1 VTRLVPG
8 DNCRMG
14 HAFRRALAVAVAVAV
29 AVMVLFWVVSPA
41 GHTAQAA
48 PGDPAELT
56 DLREIALNDVVA
68 VAVRQSPDLARARI
82 DVTAA
87 RGQLTRAQ
95 GSEDTHLGAQAQVN
109 LFRAGATDPTP
120 DSEVDTV
127 SVSASR
133 ALSTGGTLGVMLNG
147 LRETQA
153 GFISDPA
160 GNPVPKLLKL
170 YSTGVGLRL
179 TQPLLRGA
187 GSEAFEA
194 PIRQAERQRDAA
206 ALTSEARA
214 RDLLVSLSQAY
225 WQVAFAWRQ
234 LEVRRV
240 SLDLAR
246 QQLAYTEGAIRA
258 EKVPRSEL
266 LAVQQAIATRQ
277 QDVIAGQQ
285 ELYER
290 SLALRQFAGLEIGPD
305 DIAIKTEAL
314 PDRITPID
322 PQIAPV
328 VREAFE
334 RSAELGAAAATRRAA
349 EIAAAA
355 ADNAAQSRLD
365 LEISGGPSG
374 VDTAAS
380 GALWSAVRHPSLT
393 VVAGLTGDHAIE
405 QRTER
410 GGQAVARAAVMS
422 ARIAERDTQARLA
435 VRVTRAVQRTRAAI
449 ASVALGDQAIGLA
462 EQNVAAEQKRFELGK
477 STNFD
482 VLRRQDELEQAR
494 LRKASS
500 VADYLAARADLDG
513 LSGAILARY
522 HIVMP

>member
-1 VTRLVPG
+1 
-8 DNCRMG
+8 MG
-14 HAFRRALAVAVAVAV
+14 HAFRRALIRAI
-29 AVMVLFWVVSPA
+29 VVSSIVGPA
-41 GHTAQAA
+41 GRAAPAA
-48 PGDPAELT
+48 PGDPDELA
-56 DLREIALNDVVA
+56 DLREVALSDVVTI
-68 VAVRQSPDLARARI
+68 AVRQSPDLARARI

-87 RGQLTRAQ
+87 RAQVTRAE
-95 GSEDTHLGAQAQVN
+95 GSQDTHLGAQAQVN
-109 LFRAGATDPTP
+109 LYRAGGTDPTL
-120 DSEVDTV
+120 DSEVD
-127 SVSASR
+127 SANVSATR
-133 ALSTGGTLGVMLNG
+133 ALPTGGTLGVFLNG
-147 LRETQA
+147 QRETQA
-153 GFISDPA
+153 GFTNDPTT
-160 GNPVPKLLKL
+160 GNPIPTIFNL
-170 YSTGVGLRL
+170 YSTGLGLKL

-206 ALTSEARA
+206 AWTSEARA

-234 LEVRRV
+234 LEVRRL

-290 SLALRQFAGLEIGPD
+290 SLALRQLAGLEIGPD
-305 DIAIKTEAL
+305 AIAFKTEAL
-314 PDRITPID
+314 PARITPID

-334 RSAELGAAAATRRAA
+334 HSAELAAAAATRRAA
-349 EIAAAA
+349 EIAATA

-365 LEISGGPSG
+365 LEISGGPTG
-374 VDTAAS
+374 VNATAGS
-380 GALWSAVRHPSLT
+380 ALSSAVHHPTFT
-393 VVAGLTGDHAIE
+393 VVAGLIGDRAIE

-410 GGQAVARAAVMS
+410 GGQAAAHAAVMS

-449 ASVALGDQAIGLA
+449 ASVALGDQAIDLA

-494 LRKASS
+494 LRKASA
-500 VADYLAARADLDG
+500 VADYLAARAELDG
-513 LSGAILARY
+513 LSGVILAQY

>member
-1 VTRLVPG
+1 
-8 DNCRMG
+8 MG
-14 HAFRRALAVAVAVAV
+14 HAFRRAVVRAV
-29 AVMVLFWVVSPA
+29 VVSSIVGPA
-41 GHTAQAA
+41 GRAAQAA

-56 DLREIALNDVVA
+56 DLREIALADVVQ

-82 DVTAA
+82 DVDAA
-87 RGQLTRAQ
+87 RAQLTRAQ

-120 DSEVDTV
+120 DLEIDTFG
-127 SVSASR
+127 VSASR
-133 ALSTGGTLGVMLNG
+133 ALPTGGTLGVTLNG
-147 LRETQA
+147 QREIEALLTT
-153 GFISDPA
+153 DLKT
-160 GNPVPKLLKL
+160 GNLVPLSLQL
-170 YSTGVGLRL
+170 YSTGLGLRL

-187 GSEAFEA
+187 GSQAFEA

-234 LEVRRV
+234 LEVRRI

-277 QDVIAGQQ
+277 QDVIAGEQ

-290 SLALRQFAGLEIGPD
+290 SLALRQLAGLEIGPD
-305 DIAIKTEAL
+305 AIAVKTEVL
-314 PDRITPID
+314 PARIEPVEPEVD
-322 PQIAPV
+322 PV
-328 VREAFE
+328 VREAFAH
-334 RSAELGAAAATRRAA
+334 SAELAAAVATRRAA
-349 EIAAAA
+349 EIAATA

-365 LEISGGPSG
+365 LEVSAGPTG
-374 VDTAAS
+374 VNNTAG
-380 GALWSAVRHPSLT
+380 GALSSAVHHPSLS
-393 VVAGLTGDHAIE
+393 VIAGLTGDHAIE
-405 QRTER
+405 HRTER
-410 GGQAVARAAVMS
+410 GGQAAARAALLS
-422 ARIAERDTQARLA
+422 ARIAERDAQARLA

-449 ASVALGDQAIGLA
+449 ASVALGDQASDLA
-462 EQNVAAEQKRFELGK
+462 EQNVTAEQKRFELGK

-494 LRKASS
+494 LRKASA
-500 VADYLAARADLDG
+500 VADYLAARAELDG

>member
-1 VTRLVPG
+1 
-8 DNCRMG
+8 MG
-14 HAFRRALAVAVAVAV
+14 HAFRGALVRAIAAI
-29 AVMVLFWVVSPA
+29 VLFRVVSPA
-41 GHTAQAA
+41 GRAAQAA
-48 PGDPAELT
+48 PGDPAELA
-56 DLREIALNDVVA
+56 DLRELALSDVVT

-87 RGQLTRAQ
+87 RAQLTRAE
-95 GSEDTHLGAQAQVN
+95 GSEDTHLGAQAQVQ
-109 LFRAGATDPTP
+109 LYRAGATDPNTNF
-120 DSEVDTV
+120 EIDTANV
-127 SVSASR
+127 SVTR
-133 ALSTGGTLGVMLNG
+133 ALPTGGTLGVSLNG
-147 LRETQA
+147 ERLSQP
-153 GFISDPA
+153 GFTTKPDSTM
-160 GNPVPKLLKL
+160 PVPTLFNL
-170 YSTGVGLRL
+170 YSTGLGLKL

-194 PIRQAERQRDAA
+194 PIHQAERLRDAA

-234 LEVRRV
+234 LEVRRI

-285 ELYER
+285 DLYER
-290 SLALRQFAGLEIGPD
+290 SLALRQLAGLEIGPD
-305 DIAIKTEAL
+305 AIALKTEAL
-314 PDRITPID
+314 PARITPID
-322 PQIAPV
+322 PQIGPV

-334 RSAELGAAAATRRAA
+334 HSAELAAAVATRRAA

-355 ADNAAQSRLD
+355 ADNAARSRLD
-365 LEISGGPSG
+365 LEITGGPTG
-374 VDTAAS
+374 VDDTAS
-380 GALWSAVRHPSLT
+380 HALSSAFHHPSFS
-393 VVAGLTGDHAIE
+393 VIAGLTGDHAIE

-410 GGQAVARAAVMS
+410 GGQAAARAAVMS
-422 ARIAERDTQARLA
+422 ARIAERDAQARLA

-449 ASVALGDQAIGLA
+449 ASVALGDQAIDLA
-462 EQNVAAEQKRFELGK
+462 EQNVVAEQKRFELGR

-494 LRKASS
+494 LRKASA

>member
-1 VTRLVPG
+1 
-8 DNCRMG
+8 MG
-14 HAFRRALAVAVAVAV
+14 HAFRAVAVI
-29 AVMVLFWVVSPA
+29 VLFQVVVPA
-41 GHTAQAA
+41 GRARAA
-48 PGDPAELT
+48 PGDPAELGE
-56 DLREIALNDVVA
+56 LREVALTEVVT

-87 RGQLTRAQ
+87 RAQLTRAQ

-109 LFRAGATDPTP
+109 LYHAGATDPTP
-120 DSEVDTV
+120 DSELDAI

-133 ALSTGGTLGVMLNG
+133 ALSTGGTLGVRLNG
-147 LRETQA
+147 QRETQA
-153 GFISDPA
+153 LLTNDPKTDMPIPS
-160 GNPVPKLLKL
+160 NLQL
-170 YSTGVGLRL
+170 YSTSLGLRL

-206 ALTSEARA
+206 ELTSEARA
-214 RDLLVSLSQAY
+214 RDLLTSLSQAY

-234 LEVRRV
+234 LEVRRL

-246 QQLAYTEGAIRA
+246 QQAAYTEGAIRA

-290 SLALRQFAGLEIGPD
+290 SLALRQLAGLEIGPD
-305 DIAIKTEAL
+305 AIAIKTEAL
-314 PDRITPID
+314 PDKITPID
-322 PQIAPV
+322 PQIGPV

-334 RSAELGAAAATRRAA
+334 HSAELAAAAATRRAA
-349 EIAAAA
+349 EIAATA

-365 LEISGGPSG
+365 LELSGGPVG
-374 VDTAAS
+374 VNTTAG
-380 GALWSAVRHPSLT
+380 GALSSAVQHPGLT
-393 VVAGLTGDHAIE
+393 LFAGLTGDHAIE

-410 GGQAVARAAVMS
+410 GGQAVARAAVMA
-422 ARIAERDTQARLA
+422 ARIAERDAQGRLA

-449 ASVALGDQAIGLA
+449 ASVALGDQAIDLA
-462 EQNVAAEQKRFELGK
+462 VQNVAAEQKRFELGR
-477 STNFD
+477 STNFE

-494 LRKASS
+494 LRKASV
-500 VADYLAARADLDG
+500 VADYLAARAELDG
-513 LSGAILARY
+513 LSGAILAQY
-522 HIVMP
+522 HVVMP

>member
-1 VTRLVPG
+1 
-8 DNCRMG
+8 MG
-14 HAFRRALAVAVAVAV
+14 HAFRGALVRAVAAV
-29 AVMVLFWVVSPA
+29 VLFRVVSPA
-41 GHTAQAA
+41 ERAAQAA
-48 PGDPAELT
+48 PGDPPGLT
-56 DLREIALNDVVA
+56 DLREVALTDVVA

-82 DVTAA
+82 DVDAA
-87 RGQLTRAQ
+87 RAQLVRAQ
-95 GSEDTHLGAQAQVN
+95 GSQDTHLGAQAQVN
-109 LFRAGATDPTP
+109 LYRAGATDPVV
-120 DSEVDTV
+120 DSELDNVNL
-127 SVSASR
+127 SATR
-133 ALSTGGTLGVMLNG
+133 ALPTGGTLGVILSG
-147 LRETQA
+147 QRESQA
-153 GFISDPA
+153 GFKSDPA
-160 GNPVPKLLKL
+160 TGNPIPTIFNL
-170 YSTGVGLRL
+170 YSTGLGLRL

-194 PIRQAERQRDAA
+194 PIHQAERQRDAA

-214 RDLLVSLSQAY
+214 RDLLVSLSQGY

-234 LEVRRV
+234 LEVRRI
-240 SLDLAR
+240 SLDLAH
-246 QQLAYTEGAIRA
+246 QQLAYTQGAIRA

-277 QDVIAGQQ
+277 QDVIAGEQD
-285 ELYER
+285 LYER
-290 SLALRQFAGLEIGPD
+290 SLALRQLAGLEIGAD
-305 DIAIKTEAL
+305 AIAIKTEAL

-334 RSAELGAAAATRRAA
+334 HSAELAAAVATRHAA

-355 ADNAAQSRLD
+355 ADNAARSRLD
-365 LEISGGPSG
+365 LEVSGGPTG
-374 VDTAAS
+374 VNAS
-380 GALWSAVRHPSLT
+380 AGGALSSAVHHPTFSVL
-393 VVAGLTGDHAIE
+393 AGLTGDHAIE

-410 GGQAVARAAVMS
+410 GGQAAARAALMS
-422 ARIAERDTQARLA
+422 ARIAERDAQARLA

-449 ASVALGDQAIGLA
+449 ASVALGDQAIDLA

-494 LRKASS
+494 LRKASA
-500 VADYLAARADLDG
+500 VADYLAARAELDG
-513 LSGAILARY
+513 LSGAILPRY